1 MLTALSSTHRLTATL
16 TSLVFEP
23 AGPPE
28 PSGGAFGP
36 AFIENL
42 VQALMFSALGMVLFA
57 LFWFIAVRVTPFSVR
72 KEIEDDQNTAL
83 AVVFG
88 AMIIGIAMIVSAA
101 ILG

>member
-1 MLTALSSTHRLTATL
+1 MITALSSIHRLTATL
-16 TSLVFEP
+16 TSLLLEP
-23 AGPPE
+23 PAEAPA
-28 PSGGAFGP
+28 GGAFGP
-36 AFIENL
+36 EFIENL
-42 VQALMFSALGMVLFA
+42 VQALIFSALGMVLFA
-57 LFWFIAVRVTPFSVR
+57 LFWFVAVRVTPFSVR